1 MRAQAAGQI
10 LTLIGAI
17 CLVPSLGLTQAKL
30 ARDQLAQALQS
41 AQPKSAGE
49 TERAGKINNW
59 TLGLAAGTP
68 EGTILRFTTEIA
80 LQSKRW
86 G

>member
-1 MRAQAAGQI
+1 M
-10 LTLIGAI
+10 
-17 CLVPSLGLTQAKL
+17 PSLGLTQAKL

-59 TLGLAAGTP
+59 TLGLAAGRRKALSFASLP
-68 EGTILRFTTEIA
+68 RLRCNLNDGDEMRAFYLLLRQA
-80 LQSKRW
+80 LRKM
-86 G
+86 